1 MMSKKGNDLKFA
13 GGIRET
19 GARVN
24 RKQVAEQ
31 TLAIIERGCYERD
44 GCLIDISS
52 MQKQSVKGS
61 RLLAP
66 KEALALLER
75 VKQRLNGPASIREYV
90 GDEATKASIREYV
103 GDEATKASI
112 REYVGDEATKASIRQ
127 YVRDEATIAAI
138 LSCPPEERSH
148 LGVLNFASAKNPGG
162 GFLGGA
168 MAQEESLAASSGL
181 YATLLP
187 HERYYVFNR
196 KCGTMMYSHH
206 SIFSPDVVFF
216 RDAHFHL
223 LAEPATASVLTLPA
237 VNFGQVVL
245 KGENIEEADRV
256 MKERMELALAIF
268 AEAGMKRLVLGA
280 YGCGVFRNDPAK
292 IAAWWNELLT
302 ERGYGYLFDEVVY
315 AVLDRSRDQAC
326 MKAFQKE
333 FSR

>member
-1 MMSKKGNDLKFA
+1 MKQHRGRINGEGKSNGEGRTVGGKA
-13 GGIRET
+13 GDERMVSGKAGEGRT
-19 GARVN
+19 S

-31 TLAIIERGCYERD
+31 TIAILERGCYERD
-44 GCLIDISS
+44 GRLIDISF
-52 MQKQSVKGS
+52 MQKQSEKGS

-66 KEALALLER
+66 GEGLGVLER
-75 VKQRLNGPASIREYV
+75 VRRRLKGPAAIRHYV
-90 GDEATKASIREYV
+90 RNEATV
-103 GDEATKASI
+103 G
-112 REYVGDEATKASIRQ
+112 
-127 YVRDEATIAAI
+127 AI
-138 LSCPPEERSH
+138 LACPPEERSH

-168 MAQEESLAASSGL
+168 MAQEESLAASGGL

-187 HERYYVFNR
+187 HEQYYDFNR

-206 SIFSPDVVFF
+206 AIFSPDVVFF
-216 RDAHFHL
+216 RDDNFDL

-237 VNFGQVVL
+237 VNFGQVLL
-245 KGENIEEADRV
+245 KGENVEEADRV
-256 MKERMELALAIF
+256 MKERMELALALF
-268 AEAGMKRLVLGA
+268 AEEGMKRLVLGA

-302 ERGYGYLFDEVVY
+302 ERGYGALFDEVVY

-326 MKAFQKE
+326 MKAFQNE